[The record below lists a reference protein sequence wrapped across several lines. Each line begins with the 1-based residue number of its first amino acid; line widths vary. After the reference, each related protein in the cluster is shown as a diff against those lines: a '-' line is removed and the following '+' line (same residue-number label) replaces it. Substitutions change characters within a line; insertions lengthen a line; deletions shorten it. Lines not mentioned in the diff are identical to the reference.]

1 MNALSFAIGDRSR
14 GNGPLQLENWPMK
27 LPFDVYSDAK
37 GEEVDM
43 VSKLSR
49 GKFFNL
55 NTRAIRRL

>member
-1 MNALSFAIGDRSR
+1 MNALSFAIDDRSR

-27 LPFDVYSDAK
+27 LRFDVYHDAK
-37 GEEVDM
+37 GEGVDM

-55 NTRAIRRL
+55 NTRAIRGL